1 MKKFRKI
8 LALVLAFT
16 MIMGL
21 AMTASAK
28 TIVSTN
34 QDASVMTITSSTATV
49 SYDATTVEG
58 DGTTANPDVTRYSY
72 YLMMPKGSSISS
84 VPVSITLGDKYS
96 TLIVDGNTLTEV
108 GSYSGNLDF
117 SSGTKT
123 FKVISEDKNST
134 REFKVTA
141 GVNGSDLKTVYVRV
155 DIRNAVQW
163 TINNPNS
170 EKLSTINNKIT
181 AIKGAVPEAYKIGDN
196 GIMTAFVPVELKAG
210 ATAMDAL
217 KAACTQLNLE
227 IQGSDT
233 YVEAIGTKTVK
244 LEQKDTDRWS
254 GWMYLNKTSAAGN
267 FEAANYGAASYNLA
281 GGEYFAWI
289 FVNTWEGDE
298 TGYVNKPKAN

>member
-1 MKKFRKI
+1 MKKMKKI
-8 LALVLAFT
+8 FALLLSFV
-16 MIMGL
+16 MIMGM
-21 AMTASAK
+21 AVTANAA
-28 TIVSTN
+28 TIVSNT
-34 QDASVMTITSSTATV
+34 QDASVMTIASSTATV

-72 YLMMPKGSSISS
+72 YLMMPKGGSISS
-84 VPVSITLGDKYS
+84 VPVSITLGGSYKVL
-96 TLIVDGNTLTEV
+96 TVDGEELTRNGKYNDTLNFT
-108 GSYSGNLDF
+108 
-117 SSGTKT
+117 SGTKT
-123 FKVISEDKNST
+123 FVVSNLTGSKS

-163 TINNPNS
+163 TIKNPTS
-170 EKLSTINNKIT
+170 SKLSTIENKIT
-181 AIKGAVPEAYKIGDN
+181 AIKDAVPEAYKIGDN
-196 GIMTAFVPVELKAG
+196 GIMTAFVPVKLKAG

-227 IQGSDT
+227 TQGSDT

-244 LEQKDTDRWS
+244 LEQKDTDGWS
-254 GWMYLNKTSAAGN
+254 GWMYLNKTSAAGK

-289 FVNTWEGDE
+289 FVNTWGGDE
-298 TGYVNKPKAN
+298 TGYVNTPKAN